1 MEVFSVSFHCEKW
14 RLWRLQ
20 IIFSY
25 LLFNYLFSVSYRT
38 IELHCYHI
46 IFNFFTDVLWRW
58 FFRARARVCVAVKPE
73 VEPFSITDSTLNEG
87 GSAKILCSA
96 SSGDTPMHFL
106 WTVDDRLLTDVANG
120 DHLKVQRLDEL
131 TSLLSLTKAS
141 PEDAGNYTCVAQNE
155 AGSAS
160 RTATLKVMGKIIIYA
175 CL

>member
-1 MEVFSVSFHCEKW
+1 M
-14 RLWRLQ
+14 
-20 IIFSY
+20 
-25 LLFNYLFSVSYRT
+25 
-38 IELHCYHI
+38 
-46 IFNFFTDVLWRW
+46 
-58 FFRARARVCVAVKPE
+58 CVAVKPE

-120 DHLKVQRLDEL
+120 DHLRVQRLDEL

-141 PEDAGNYTCVAQNE
+141 PGDAGNYTCVAQNE
-155 AGSAS
+155 AGSAL